1 MLLLLVTAT
10 TLVGPVMPTPNSKV
24 MVLSSLSIIA
34 LCGVADCSPVAST
47 ILSSPVIFH
56 PARLVYS
63 SMASNGMDGN
73 GRGNCLPRPGGP
85 EIPGRHITGW
95 RVPGWRVTD

>member
-34 LCGVADCSPVAST
+34 LCGVADCSPVASA
-47 ILSSPVIFH
+47 ILSSPVIAH
-56 PARLVYS
+56 PARLASS
-63 SMASNGMDGN
+63 SMASNSMDSNGMDSSD
-73 GRGNCLPRPGGP
+73 RGKCPPRPGCP
-85 EIPGRHITGW
+85 EIAGRHITG
-95 RVPGWRVTD
+95 